1 VILEYTGKLKILSKG
16 TVIIKKLEI
25 TINNKQA
32 RSQILVGKNDQKLI
46 KQREYLTSQL
56 HA

>member
-32 RSQILVGKNDQKLI
+32 RSQILEGRNDQKLI
-46 KQREYLTSQL
+46 KQRKYLTSQL

>member
-32 RSQILVGKNDQKLI
+32 RSQILEGKNDQKLI